1 MGKRKIL
8 KAKGPSSGLRTSRMV
23 VQRKLQTGGVQ
34 LTYSESGMGAPVI
47 MIHGLGASSRWWF
60 PLFPELT
67 TAHFRTLAPDLPGFG
82 ASPGP
87 ANSSIE
93 GAARAVVAMADH
105 LNLGEFFLCGH
116 SMGGAV
122 AAQIAADHGGRVRRL
137 VLIDSAGIPD
147 RVSARWVGRLL
158 QPWSWCPPWF
168 YTTLLGDLLRAG
180 PTNMMTGIK
189 ALRRYDIRPTLQRI
203 RVPSLLIWGE
213 KDTLTPPRLGR
224 IMAEA
229 LGDARLEIVP
239 GVRHLSMVSKAD
251 IASNL
256 VVNFFKEE
264 NR

>member
-1 MGKRKIL
+1 
-8 KAKGPSSGLRTSRMV
+8 
-23 VQRKLQTGGVQ
+23 
-34 LTYSESGMGAPVI
+34 
-47 MIHGLGASSRWWF
+47 
-60 PLFPELT
+60 
-67 TAHFRTLAPDLPGFG
+67 
-82 ASPGP
+82 
-87 ANSSIE
+87 
-93 GAARAVVAMADH
+93 
-105 LNLGEFFLCGH
+105 
-116 SMGGAV
+116 
-122 AAQIAADHGGRVRRL
+122 
-137 VLIDSAGIPD
+137 
-147 RVSARWVGRLL
+147 
-158 QPWSWCPPWF
+158 
-168 YTTLLGDLLRAG
+168 
-180 PTNMMTGIK
+180 MMTGIK